1 MDDQVGLR
9 SVNEARQTEKKR
21 QGRRTERAALHRSK
35 LLASH
40 WTHFNSSPEKT

>member
-1 MDDQVGLR
+1 MDDRVGLR
-9 SVNEARQTEKKR
+9 SVNEARQAEKKR
-21 QGRRTERAALHRSK
+21 QGRGAERAALPRSK